1 VLGAWCLVFSL
12 ELGAWCLEVLYM
24 PKFNYVA
31 MDAHGKESKGTLE
44 VASQNEA
51 IGRVKEMGLFPTKIV
66 ETDKEKGKAKVDKK
80 AAPGPAGKSAKKKG
94 AMNLQIKI
102 PGLSGGVKSKVLT
115 TFTRQLATLVD
126 AGLPLLR
133 GLRVLEKQERNA
145 TLKNILAELA
155 LGIEGGSTF
164 SEALAQHPKVFN
176 RLFVNMVKAGEL
188 GGVLEVVLQRL
199 SEFMEKAQKIKGKVI
214 AAMFYPVAVLIVA
227 TAILIILMVKVVP
240 SFQSVF
246 EGMLD
251 GAQLPAFTRLVLGIS
266 SMIKDHIVY
275 TTAGIAVLV
284 VIFLFFIKTKFGR
297 YAWDKFKLKVPVVGP
312 VVSKVAIARFTRTLG
327 TLVSSGVPIL
337 QALTIVK
344 ETAGNVIIGN
354 AVNAVHESVKEGET
368 ITAPLEASGVFPP
381 MVISMV
387 DVGEQTGALPEM
399 LLKIADNYDE
409 EVDNAVSAMTS
420 LLEPIM
426 IVFLAVIVGSI
437 VIAMF
442 LPLIELMNRVGD
454 SGSGGKGEKE

>member
-1 VLGAWCLVFSL
+1 
-12 ELGAWCLEVLYM
+12 M
-24 PKFNYVA
+24 PKYNYVA
-31 MDAHGKESKGTLE
+31 MDSHGKETRGTLE
-44 VASQNEA
+44 VSSQNEA

-66 ETDKEKGKAKVDKK
+66 ETDKEKPDKK
-80 AAPGPAGKSAKKKG
+80 GGRGPVRPGAKKKKG
-94 AMNLQIKI
+94 GMGSMNISI
-102 PGLSGGVKSKVLT
+102 PGLSGRVKSKVLT

-133 GLRVLEKQERNA
+133 GLRVLEKQEKNP
-145 TLKNILAELA
+145 TLKSIIAELA
-155 LGIEGGSTF
+155 LAIEGGSTF

-176 RLFVNMVKAGEL
+176 RLFINMVKAGEL
-188 GGVLEVVLQRL
+188 GGVLEVVLNRL
-199 SEFMEKAQKIKGKVI
+199 AEFMEKAQKIKGKVI

-227 TAILIILMVKVVP
+227 TVILLILMVKVVP
-240 SFQSVF
+240 SFKQVF
-246 EGMLD
+246 EGMLE
-251 GAQLPAFTRLVLGIS
+251 GSQLPAFTRLVLGIS
-266 SMIKDHIVY
+266 EAIKDHIVV
-275 TTAGIAVLV
+275 TSGIVAACFV
-284 VIFLFFIKTKFGR
+284 VFLLFIRTKFGR
-297 YAWDKFKLKVPVVGP
+297 HVWDKFKLKMPAVGP
-312 VVSKVAIARFTRTLG
+312 VVSKVAISRFTRTLG

-354 AVNAVHESVKEGET
+354 AVNSVHESVKEGET

-409 EVDNAVSAMTS
+409 EVDNAVAAMTS

-442 LPLIELMNRVGD
+442 LPLIDLMNKVGEP
-454 SGSGGKGEKE
+454 GGKGEKD

>member
-1 VLGAWCLVFSL
+1 MPSRPDALNERKFR
-12 ELGAWCLEVLYM
+12 M
-24 PKFNYVA
+24 PKFSYVA
-31 MDAHGKESKGTLE
+31 MDSHGKETKGTLD
-44 VASQNEA
+44 VGNQNEA
-51 IGRVKEMGLFPTKIV
+51 IGRVKEMGLFPTRIV
-66 ETDKEKGKAKVDKK
+66 EVDKVRERPDQKGK
-80 AAPGPAGKSAKKKG
+80 PGKPGAKKKG
-94 AMNLQIKI
+94 GGVNLSIKI
-102 PGLSGGVKSKVLT
+102 PGLSGRVKSKVLT

-133 GLRVLEKQERNA
+133 GLRVLEKQERHP
-145 TLKNILAELA
+145 TLKSIISDLA
-155 LGIEGGSTF
+155 LSIEGGSTF

-176 RLFVNMVKAGEL
+176 RLFINMVKAGEL
-188 GGVLEVVLQRL
+188 GGVLEVVLARL

-214 AAMFYPVAVLIVA
+214 AAMFYPVAVLVVA
-227 TAILIILMVKVVP
+227 TGILIILMVKVVP
-240 SFQSVF
+240 SFEQVF
-246 EGMLD
+246 IGMAE

-266 SMIKDHIVY
+266 RAIKDNILMTLGVV
-275 TTAGIAVLV
+275 AVFV
-284 VIFLFFIKTKFGR
+284 VLFLLFKRTKFGR
-297 YAWDKFKLKVPVVGP
+297 HVWDKFKLKVPVIGP
-312 VVSKVAIARFTRTLG
+312 VVNKVAISRFTRTLG

-344 ETAGNVIIGN
+344 ETAGNVIVSD
-354 AVNAVHESVKEGET
+354 AVNDVHESVKEGET

-409 EVDNAVSAMTS
+409 EVDNAVAAMTS

-442 LPLIELMNRVGD
+442 LPLIDLMNRVGD
-454 SGSGGKGEKE
+454 TSGGKDKD

>member
-1 VLGAWCLVFSL
+1 
-12 ELGAWCLEVLYM
+12 M
-24 PKFNYVA
+24 PKYNYVA
-31 MDAHGKESKGTLE
+31 MDPHGKETKGTLE

-66 ETDKEKGKAKVDKK
+66 EIDKVAQKADKKGKPATGGKPGGKK
-80 AAPGPAGKSAKKKG
+80 SGQI
-94 AMNLQIKI
+94 QIKI
-102 PGLSGGVKSKVLT
+102 PGLSGKVKSKVLT

-133 GLRVLEKQERNA
+133 GLRVLEKQERNP
-145 TLKNILAELA
+145 TLKNIIAELA
-155 LGIEGGSTF
+155 LAIEGGSTF

-188 GGVLEVVLQRL
+188 GGVLEVVLTRL

-214 AAMFYPVAVLIVA
+214 AAMFYPVAVLVVA

-240 SFQSVF
+240 SFKSVF
-246 EGMLD
+246 EGMLE

-266 SMIKDHIVY
+266 EAIKDHIIY
-275 TTAGIAVLV
+275 TSIGVAIF
-284 VIFLFFIKTKFGR
+284 VIIFMIFKSTKFGR
-297 YAWDKFKLKVPVVGP
+297 HVWDKFKLKMPVIGP
-312 VVSKVAIARFTRTLG
+312 VISKVAISRFTRTLG
-327 TLVSSGVPIL
+327 TLISSGVPIL

-344 ETAGNVIIGN
+344 ETAGNVIVSN

-399 LLKIADNYDE
+399 LLKIADNYDD
-409 EVDNAVSAMTS
+409 EVDNAVAAMTS

-426 IVFLAVIVGSI
+426 IVFLAVVVGSI

-442 LPLIELMNRVGD
+442 LPLIDLMNRVG
-454 SGSGGKGEKE
+454 GEGNKGKDD

>member
-1 VLGAWCLVFSL
+1 
-12 ELGAWCLEVLYM
+12 M

-31 MDAHGKESKGTLE
+31 MDSRGKETKGTLE
-44 VASQNEA
+44 VANQNEA
-51 IGRVKEMGLFPTKIV
+51 IGRLKEMGFFPTKVV
-66 ETDKEKGKAKVDKK
+66 EAEKGKEKADPKAK
-80 AAPGPAGKSAKKKG
+80 GPAKPGKKKG
-94 AMNLQIKI
+94 GGMNIKI
-102 PGLSGGVKSKVLT
+102 PGLGGGVKSKVLT

-133 GLRVLEKQERNA
+133 GLRVLEKQEKHPL
-145 TLKNILAELA
+145 LKQILSEL
-155 LGIEGGSTF
+155 GTSIEGGSTF

-176 RLFVNMVKAGEL
+176 RLYVNMVKAGEL

-214 AAMFYPVAVLIVA
+214 AAMFYPAAVITVAV
-227 TAILIILMVKVVP
+227 AILAILMIFVVP
-240 SFQSVF
+240 KFKDIF
-246 EGMLD
+246 KDMLPGKD
-251 GAQLPAFTRLVLGIS
+251 LPAFTNFVLSIS
-266 SMIKDHIVY
+266 DFIAGHFIWTLIIGAVIVAAFVAFVR
-275 TTAGIAVLV
+275 TR
-284 VIFLFFIKTKFGR
+284 FGR
-297 YAWDKFKLKVPVVGP
+297 RLFDKFKLNVPGLGP
-312 VVSKVAIARFTRTLG
+312 VISKVAISRFTRTLG

-344 ETAGNVIIGN
+344 ETSGNVIVAQ
-354 AVNAVHESVKEGET
+354 AVADVHESVKEGET

-399 LLKIADNYDE
+399 LMKIADNFDE
-409 EVDNAVSAMTS
+409 EVDNAVAAMTS

-437 VIAMF
+437 VIALF
-442 LPLIELMNRVGD
+442 LPLIVLMESVGD
-454 SGSGGKGEKE
+454 TGGGGSGDKGGE

>member
-1 VLGAWCLVFSL
+1 
-12 ELGAWCLEVLYM
+12 M
-24 PKFNYVA
+24 PKYNYVA
-31 MDAHGKESKGTLE
+31 MDAHGKETKGTLE
-44 VASQNEA
+44 VATQNEA

-66 ETDKEKGKAKVDKK
+66 EVDKNKDKEKGTAAKGKP
-80 AAPGPAGKSAKKKG
+80 AAKGKAKKKRGG
-94 AMNLQIKI
+94 ANLNIKI
-102 PGLSGGVKSKVLT
+102 PGLSGKVKSKVLT

-145 TLKNILAELA
+145 TLKGIIGELA
-155 LGIEGGSTF
+155 LSIEGGSTF
-164 SEALAQHPKVFN
+164 SEGLAQHPKVFN

-188 GGVLEVVLQRL
+188 GGVLEVVLNRL

-214 AAMFYPVAVLIVA
+214 AAMFYPVAVLVVA

-240 SFQSVF
+240 SFKSVF
-246 EGMLD
+246 EGMLE
-251 GAQLPAFTRLVLGIS
+251 GSQLPAFTRLVLGIS
-266 SMIKDHIVY
+266 EMIKDHIVW
-275 TTAGIAVLV
+275 TTGIALV
-284 VIFLFFIKTKFGR
+284 FVILFNLFVRTKFGR
-297 YAWDKFKLKVPVVGP
+297 LVWDKTKLKVPVVGP
-312 VVSKVAIARFTRTLG
+312 VVSKVAISRFTRTLG

-344 ETAGNVIIGN
+344 ETAGNVIVSN
-354 AVNAVHESVKEGET
+354 AVNSIHESVKEGET
-368 ITAPLEASGVFPP
+368 ITAPLEASGIFPP

-399 LLKIADNYDE
+399 LLKIADNYDD
-409 EVDNAVSAMTS
+409 EVDNAVAAMTS

-442 LPLIELMNRVGD
+442 LPLIDLMNRVGD
-454 SGSGGKGEKE
+454 TGGKKDE

>member
-1 VLGAWCLVFSL
+1 
-12 ELGAWCLEVLYM
+12 M
-24 PKFNYVA
+24 PKFSYVA
-31 MDAHGKESKGTLE
+31 MDSRGKETKGTLE

-51 IGRVKEMGLFPTKIV
+51 ITRVKEMGFFPTKIV
-66 ETDKEKGKAKVDKK
+66 EMDKVKEKGADKK
-80 AAPGPAGKSAKKKG
+80 AKAAKAGKPAKGKKGG

-102 PGLSGGVKSKVLT
+102 PGLSGRVKSKVLT
-115 TFTRQLATLVD
+115 NFTRQLATLVD

-145 TLKNILAELA
+145 TLKGIIAELA

-176 RLFVNMVKAGEL
+176 RLYVNMVKAGEL
-188 GGVLEVVLQRL
+188 GGVLEVVLNRL

-214 AAMFYPVAVLIVA
+214 AAMFYPVAVMVVA
-227 TAILIILMVKVVP
+227 VAIMGVLMVWVIPQFKA
-240 SFQSVF
+240 VF
-246 EGMLD
+246 GSMME

-266 SMIKDHIVY
+266 DAIKDHFLITLAVVAAFVICLMLIVR
-275 TTAGIAVLV
+275 TKLGRR
-284 VIFLFFIKTKFGR
+284 IF
-297 YAWDKFKLKVPVVGP
+297 DKLKLKAPVVGP
-312 VVSKVAIARFTRTLG
+312 VVSKVAVSRFTRTLG

-337 QALTIVK
+337 QALMIVK
-344 ETAGNVIIGN
+344 ETAGNVVIGA
-354 AVNAVHESVKEGET
+354 AVASVHESVKEGET

-409 EVDNAVSAMTS
+409 EVDNAVAAMTS

-426 IVFLAVIVGSI
+426 IVFLAVVVGSI

-442 LPLIELMNRVGD
+442 LPLIALMNGID
-454 SGSGGKGEKE
+454 STGGKGGGGD